1 MKRKFAPGVA
11 NLRLASRRFG
21 ALARN
26 VRGAAAVEFA
36 LILPVMLMLLGLCV
50 IAGEALAIGQQVT
63 STARTIVDI
72 VSRNNQLSTSQMTA
86 ILNAAAYTMAP
97 YDNTKLS
104 MVVAEIQTNASGAA
118 TVTWSSAAFN
128 GTALT
133 KGAMFTLPASMSVAN
148 ATYIYGQAS
157 YAFTPLGVGFALSQ
171 PIPLNDVAYFSP
183 RVSTAV
189 NYPYPN

>member
-1 MKRKFAPGVA
+1 MKQTLAPSVGT
-11 NLRLASRRFG
+11 LRLAPRRFR

-26 VRGAAAVEFA
+26 ARGAAAVEFT
-36 LILPVMLMLLGLCV
+36 LIFPVMLVMFGLCV
-50 IAGEALAIGQQVT
+50 IAGEALAIAQQVT

-72 VSRNNQLSTSQMTA
+72 VSKNNQLSTSQMTA

-97 YDNTKLS
+97 YANTNLS
-104 MVVAEIQTNASGAA
+104 MVVAEIQTNSGGTA

-133 KGAMFTLPASMSVAN
+133 KGAPFTLPATMSVAN

-171 PIPLNDVAYFSP
+171 PITLSDVAYFSP

-189 NYPYPN
+189 SYPYPN

>member
-1 MKRKFAPGVA
+1 MKQNFAPGVED
-11 NLRLASRRFG
+11 LRLAPRPSWAF
-21 ALARN
+21 ARN
-26 VRGAAAVEFA
+26 ARGVAAVEFA
-36 LILPVMLMLLGLCV
+36 LILPVMLMMLGLCV

-63 STARTIVDI
+63 ATARTIVDI
-72 VSRNNQLSTSQMTA
+72 VSKNNQLSTAQMTA

-97 YDNTKLS
+97 YDNTHLS
-104 MVVAEIQTNASGAA
+104 MVVAEIQTNGSGAA

-133 KGAMFTLPASMSVAN
+133 KGAPFTLPASMSVAN

-171 PIPLNDVAYFSP
+171 PLPLSDVAYFSP